1 MVNSVKEVEGQE
13 GFEKEIAEGEVV
25 VQFHATW
32 CQPCKQLAPRF
43 AAASDR
49 SSIRFARVDV
59 DELPQATIIEY
70 GIMSVPTLLMFRDG
84 KAVKRITGRTA
95 NDILSEVEE

>member
-1 MVNSVKEVEGQE
+1 MVNSVKEVDGQE

-43 AAASDR
+43 EAASNR

-59 DELPQATIIEY
+59 DGLPPETVARYE
-70 GIMSVPTLLMFRDG
+70 IMSVPTLLMFRDG
-84 KAVKRITGRTA
+84 TVVKRITGRTA
-95 NDILSEVEE
+95 NDILSEVDA